1 MLYICS
7 KLVQNTISRLKQSLI
22 IDNRIRFKLRK
33 TMNHR
38 TLEKLVE
45 SDAMK
50 NDVVLKIVKI
60 DAVDMNMNKG
70 YDDDKFLKKTEIY
83 MSIIYANGYII
94 PRASVIVINKQQM
107 IKYTE
112 IEIER
117 NRNATLNG
125 MYSKM
130 LESYAVAYSRR
141 TYLRSIKI
149 FEKLRDTK

>member
-1 MLYICS
+1 
-7 KLVQNTISRLKQSLI
+7 
-22 IDNRIRFKLRK
+22 
-33 TMNHR
+33 MNHR